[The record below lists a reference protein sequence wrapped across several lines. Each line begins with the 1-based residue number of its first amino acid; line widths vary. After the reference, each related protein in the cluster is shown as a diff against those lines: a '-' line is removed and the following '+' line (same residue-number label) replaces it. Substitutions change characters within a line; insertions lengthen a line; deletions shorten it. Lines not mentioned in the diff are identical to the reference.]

1 MEGCI
6 VKILYFDVET
16 TGIDPNQHGIVQLAQ
31 IIEIDGKV
39 VDYHSWNIQP
49 FPADVVDPK
58 AIAVHGIGEM
68 VKMEGSHIHEDD
80 KVCVVGESAYRM
92 QSDQAQP
99 QEVWHAVK
107 ASWKRWIN
115 PYNRNDK
122 FVSAG
127 YNIQAFDIPFL
138 RRWIARCEPN
148 SRFSVAGS
156 YLGRRNLD
164 PLPMMQWLVTC
175 GVIDDDQLPNL
186 KLGTVC
192 DAFGIKLGDA
202 AHDAL
207 ADVVAT
213 RTLIRRMQ
221 DWLFS
226 LGRIPSLE
234 PVAGPDSELTW
245 LPQLDQPLADEVQT
259 IGNEPT
265 ETEPVDMENKTD

>member
-1 MEGCI
+1 
-6 VKILYFDVET
+6 
-16 TGIDPNQHGIVQLAQ
+16 
-31 IIEIDGKV
+31 
-39 VDYHSWNIQP
+39 
-49 FPADVVDPK
+49 
-58 AIAVHGIGEM
+58 
-68 VKMEGSHIHEDD
+68 
-80 KVCVVGESAYRM
+80 
-92 QSDQAQP
+92 
-99 QEVWHAVK
+99 
-107 ASWKRWIN
+107 
-115 PYNRNDK
+115 
-122 FVSAG
+122 
-127 YNIQAFDIPFL
+127 
-138 RRWIARCEPN
+138 
-148 SRFSVAGS
+148 
-156 YLGRRNLD
+156 
-164 PLPMMQWLVTC
+164 MMQWLVTC

-221 DWLFS
+221 DWLFG

-234 PVAGPDSELTW
+234 PVAGPDSELPW